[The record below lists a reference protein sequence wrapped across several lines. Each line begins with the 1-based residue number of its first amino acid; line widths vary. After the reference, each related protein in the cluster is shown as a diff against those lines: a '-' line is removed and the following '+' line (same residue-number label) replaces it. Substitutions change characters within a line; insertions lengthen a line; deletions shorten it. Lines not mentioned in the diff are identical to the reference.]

1 MNENSLTQQP
11 LSKVI
16 VISGPTGSG
25 ESTVTQQL
33 IKRHESLTRLVT
45 ATTRDRRD
53 GEVDGVDYHF
63 FPKSKFLDALKKG
76 LISECTHIANRDV
89 YYGSYEPDL
98 KDKLARGY
106 SVIVNTDIIGTRYYK
121 EHYNAITIFLD
132 PGDLSSIAG
141 RLKNR
146 NPEITEEEIQARLQ
160 NAEREI
166 ACEMPFYEH
175 VVKNE
180 DGQLEQA
187 VRSAEALVFG

>member
-1 MNENSLTQQP
+1 M
-11 LSKVI
+11 
-16 VISGPTGSG
+16 
-25 ESTVTQQL
+25 
-33 IKRHESLTRLVT
+33 
-45 ATTRDRRD
+45 
-53 GEVDGVDYHF
+53 
-63 FPKSKFLDALKKG
+63 
-76 LISECTHIANRDV
+76 
-89 YYGSYEPDL
+89 